1 MSEHDKSTEQQKAAK
16 AADKVD
22 NDLMDED
29 DIAALLEQNQPT
41 PSDTSEPTQAT
52 SPAQEQSDI
61 DDILA
66 DAQPPSSSTDAAMG
80 EQNQQD
86 PQDISWP
93 LPDFTEPENK
103 QQQPASNAYNMK
115 PAWFYEAPEEEE
127 PEIEFEPMTIE
138 ELEALRQ
145 SAYEEGKAEGIAAGH
160 EEGLAKGIEDG
171 LEQGKQQGHQEG
183 LAQGLSE
190 GQQQIDELAGRW
202 AGLIGQLHQPCQQ
215 LDQEVE
221 QQVVELAMKLAAEI
235 VQVELVTNPKVIVH
249 TVKQAV
255 AALPLQNQH
264 IRIHLHPD
272 DMAIVQSVFP
282 PETQQKKQWQLLADG
297 SLTPGDCLI
306 ENELSSVS
314 VDMSDV
320 IKQSLQSFIRQNGQ
334 DDDAEPTT

>member
-1 MSEHDKSTEQQKAAK
+1 MSEHDKSVEQQKAAK
-16 AADKVD
+16 AAENAD

-29 DIAALLEQNQPT
+29 DIAALLEQNQSA
-41 PSDTSEPTQAT
+41 PSDHTESSQAAPEQT
-52 SPAQEQSDI
+52 QEQTDI

-66 DAQPPSSSTDAAMG
+66 EAEQTSASADAVIDEAV
-80 EQNQQD
+80 QD
-86 PQDISWP
+86 DISWP
-93 LPDFTEPENK
+93 LPDFTEPQDK
-103 QQQPASNAYNMK
+103 QLPPSSNAYNMK
-115 PAWFYEAPEEEE
+115 PAWFYEEPEEEE

-160 EEGLAKGIEDG
+160 PEGLAKGLEEG

-235 VQVELVTNPKVIVH
+235 VQVELVTNPKVIVN

-255 AALPLQNQH
+255 AALPMQNQH

-314 VDMSDV
+314 VDMSEV

>member
-1 MSEHDKSTEQQKAAK
+1 MSEQDKSADEQQKTAK
-16 AADKVD
+16 ATETSEHES
-22 NDLMDED
+22 MDED
-29 DIAALLEQNQPT
+29 DIAALLEQNQAA
-41 PSDTSEPTQAT
+41 PSDSVERPLAAT
-52 SPAQEQSDI
+52 SQTSPQTDI
-61 DDILA
+61 DDMLA
-66 DAQPPSSSTDAAMG
+66 DAEQQSSSADTTAS
-80 EQNQQD
+80 E
-86 PQDISWP
+86 PREQDISWP
-93 LPDFTEPENK
+93 LPDFTEPHDK
-103 QQQPASNAYNMK
+103 QQQPSSNAYNMK
-115 PAWFYEAPEEEE
+115 PAWYYEAPEEEE
-127 PEIEFEPMTIE
+127 PEIEFKPMTIE

-160 EEGLAKGIEDG
+160 SEGLAKGLEEG

-235 VQVELVTNPKVIVH
+235 VQVELVTNPKVIVN

-255 AALPLQNQH
+255 AALPIQNQH

-314 VDMSDV
+314 VDMNEV

-334 DDDAEPTT
+334 DDDAEPKA